1 MTPPA
6 RPARVNRTAR
16 HHIRAALIATALC
29 TGLTLS
35 ACTSSEPKASKPKA
49 SPTSSPPRPSVPVD
63 PAETAKQEAIAA
75 YQNYWQEME
84 KLYADRS
91 GKAADLKKVAAS
103 AALKNAESDATSI
116 HARNFIHVGG
126 VTVNNP
132 TVTKVDAAGKI
143 PHAVLTSCL
152 DISRWQVVD
161 ATTKKPATLPS
172 NRLTRF
178 VITSTVE
185 RWPQGWR
192 VIRDDPQGK
201 RC

>member
-1 MTPPA
+1 M
-6 RPARVNRTAR
+6 NRTAR
-16 HHIRAALIATALC
+16 HHIRAALIATAVC
-29 TGLTLS
+29 TGLTLA
-35 ACTSSEPKASKPKA
+35 ACTSSKPMASEA
-49 SPTSSPPRPSVPVD
+49 SPTSSPDRPSVPAD
-63 PAETAKQEAIAA
+63 PTETAKQEAIAA

-91 GKAADLKKVAAS
+91 GKAADLKKFAAS
-103 AALKNAESDATSI
+103 AALKNAESDAKSI
-116 HARNFIHVGG
+116 HARNFIHLGG
-126 VTVNNP
+126 VTVNDS
-132 TVTKVDAAGKI
+132 TVTKVEAAGKV